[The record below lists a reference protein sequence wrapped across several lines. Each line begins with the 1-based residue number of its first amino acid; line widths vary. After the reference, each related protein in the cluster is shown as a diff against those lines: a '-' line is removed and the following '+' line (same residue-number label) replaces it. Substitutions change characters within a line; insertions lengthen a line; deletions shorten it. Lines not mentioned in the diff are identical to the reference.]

1 MQSGNTDNQ
10 GDNPVRASSLDQ
22 LQMQSGSPDNQGENS
37 FWEFSPGQSQMQ
49 SGSPDNQGNNPIKA
63 SSLDQFQSQ
72 QYSDYRPP
80 LTPRPFP
87 YPPLHNKPR
96 RRQSDL
102 WKWYQ
107 TQTPNRKI
115 VIGWGAIMAVL
126 LFFSSIIVASAS
138 ITGTFTP
145 QSAATPI
152 GAGVFESP
160 TVPHQTP
167 ISIPTQESRSTPT
180 HAPTQTRQSSQ
191 SPTTCSGVNCNP
203 WGYDFSQGNYVTQP
217 PSNFCAYFSCI
228 LNFWSGHGYV
238 VECQDGKYS
247 KLGGLQGPCKHHG
260 GDPRPLYS
268 H

>member
-10 GDNPVRASSLDQ
+10 GDNPVR
-22 LQMQSGSPDNQGENS
+22 
-37 FWEFSPGQSQMQ
+37 
-49 SGSPDNQGNNPIKA
+49 A

-126 LFFSSIIVASAS
+126 PFFFSFFFFFPKLKRSL
-138 ITGTFTP
+138 
-145 QSAATPI
+145 
-152 GAGVFESP
+152 
-160 TVPHQTP
+160 
-167 ISIPTQESRSTPT
+167 SRLTS
-180 HAPTQTRQSSQ
+180 
-191 SPTTCSGVNCNP
+191 
-203 WGYDFSQGNYVTQP
+203 
-217 PSNFCAYFSCI
+217 
-228 LNFWSGHGYV
+228 
-238 VECQDGKYS
+238 
-247 KLGGLQGPCKHHG
+247 
-260 GDPRPLYS
+260 
-268 H
+268 